1 MRMNNRYDEIMELPH
16 HVSKTRPQMPLSD
29 RAAQFAPFAALTGYD
44 SAIKETGRLTD
55 ERIELDEEALTAL
68 DRKYQLLMDTLDDAP
83 EVTIIYFQPD
93 ERKAGG
99 QYVSATGTVKKV
111 DTLAG
116 ESSCRTAQGFRWTA
130 SMTCAFSFGN
140 HGAVVKDPHNW
151 KMAEMRFR
159 ISAIQRVKKP
169 RRVCRPQT
177 AKKYNHFLS
186 RHVRER
192 KYFSGCQCGI
202 CPS

>member
-1 MRMNNRYDEIMELPH
+1 MHMNNRYNEIINLPH
-16 HVSKTRPQMPLSD
+16 HVSKTRPQMPMSD

-111 DTLAG
+111 DT
-116 ESSCRTAQGFRWTA
+116 
-130 SMTCAFSFGN
+130 FGRRILLQD
-140 HGAVVKDPHNW
+140 GTRIPLDSVYDL
-151 KMAEMRFR
+151 RF
-159 ISAIQRVKKP
+159 
-169 RRVCRPQT
+169 
-177 AKKYNHFLS
+177 
-186 RHVRER
+186 
-192 KYFSGCQCGI
+192 
-202 CPS
+202 